1 MFHLAGIPT
10 YIVVAE
16 LALNRVLRGNLPR
29 PSFPDALQESAPKRW
44 RKDAQ
49 MTLAYARGAHAQHGH
64 VTDTAGAIATAAC
77 QAAHAVMAA
86 QRQWV
91 TNEKTLLHRAGLR
104 SIDDVLAGLAPRPDS
119 LVPAVDDV
127 SAMLQASFTRA
138 DPAHGNRM
146 H

>member
-1 MFHLAGIPT
+1 
-10 YIVVAE
+10 
-16 LALNRVLRGNLPR
+16 
-29 PSFPDALQESAPKRW
+29 
-44 RKDAQ
+44 
-49 MTLAYARGAHAQHGH
+49 